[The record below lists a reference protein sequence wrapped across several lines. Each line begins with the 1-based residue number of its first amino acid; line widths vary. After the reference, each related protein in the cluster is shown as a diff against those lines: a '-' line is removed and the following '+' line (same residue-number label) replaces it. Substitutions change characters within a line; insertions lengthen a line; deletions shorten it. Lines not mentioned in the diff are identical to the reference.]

1 MSTDYYGSKTNWG
14 IGVVEDINDP
24 TQSGRVRVRVYG
36 LHTVNMESLP
46 ITDLPWSQ
54 VMMPVTSASISGI
67 GTSPIGLKIGS
78 LVYGVYLDPD
88 MKQQFLVLGS
98 LSGPKN
104 TSQAQ
109 RTDPSIEEAINEME
123 IDDFGTSTPEAIF
136 KLARAKGLTN
146 IQAAGLVGA
155 VADVNELSFD
165 SEDFNGEALGIG
177 KFERDDVEL
186 LRKYANE
193 RNKTV
198 SDLKTQIEFIC
209 DRLLGNYSPKKAT
222 GVLNIIGED
231 YSSVVTTDIDN
242 EKDAA
247 NAIAQLFFR
256 RGNSTRPQRE
266 RYAQQAMAE
275 YGKVVGDSAGQFL
288 SRQPP
293 NVLRNGEIGK
303 IFETK
308 EELTTYFEEGRD
320 ARISG
325 SNRIRG
331 LIIHHADT
339 YENMNTDAAEIDRW
353 HKQSGFSEI
362 GYHFVLLRNGGISLG
377 RDIKK
382 TGAHT
387 SAKDS
392 SGRGF
397 NNFTIGIS
405 FIGGKVGSSAQGG
418 NQRSASTFTTAQ
430 WNAFDL
436 FISAWLQVFP
446 DSFVRGHADVQP
458 GNRSD
463 PEFDVVS
470 YISNKYPQWTGNG
483 EELQPSRRR
492 T

>member
-1 MSTDYYGSKTNWG
+1 MSTDYYGSKTSWG

-222 GVLNIIGED
+222 SVLNIIGED

-256 RGNSTRPQRE
+256 RGNSTRP
-266 RYAQQAMAE
+266 
-275 YGKVVGDSAGQFL
+275 
-288 SRQPP
+288 
-293 NVLRNGEIGK
+293 
-303 IFETK
+303 
-308 EELTTYFEEGRD
+308 
-320 ARISG
+320 
-325 SNRIRG
+325 
-331 LIIHHADT
+331 
-339 YENMNTDAAEIDRW
+339 
-353 HKQSGFSEI
+353 
-362 GYHFVLLRNGGISLG
+362 
-377 RDIKK
+377 
-382 TGAHT
+382 
-387 SAKDS
+387 
-392 SGRGF
+392 
-397 NNFTIGIS
+397 
-405 FIGGKVGSSAQGG
+405 
-418 NQRSASTFTTAQ
+418 
-430 WNAFDL
+430 
-436 FISAWLQVFP
+436 
-446 DSFVRGHADVQP
+446 
-458 GNRSD
+458 
-463 PEFDVVS
+463 
-470 YISNKYPQWTGNG
+470 
-483 EELQPSRRR
+483 
-492 T
+492 